1 MALQSLFDDE
11 SIDAEI
17 YPIAILGQVE
27 VQNNGSVVADTAI
40 KLAEHNSKYSVA
52 RILRVAR
59 MKTDQ
64 LSPILYELNRFY
76 VFRFCVTYGMQR
88 HAYDDII
95 S

>member
-1 MALQSLFDDE
+1 ML
-11 SIDAEI
+11 
-17 YPIAILGQVE
+17 
-27 VQNNGSVVADTAI
+27 VADTAT

-76 VFRFCVTYGMQR
+76 IFRFCVTYGMQR
-88 HAYDDII
+88 HVYDDII
-95 S
+95 SQKLFVFLFISHDFIAP